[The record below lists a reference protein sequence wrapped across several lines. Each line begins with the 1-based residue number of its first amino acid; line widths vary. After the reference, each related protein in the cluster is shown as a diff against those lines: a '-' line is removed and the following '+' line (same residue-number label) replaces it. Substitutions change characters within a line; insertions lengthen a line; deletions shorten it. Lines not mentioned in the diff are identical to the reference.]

1 MISKVAA
8 AIQEVKPCITCK
20 VKKEQQIYVSATGNV
35 APCCWL
41 DLEWKLPKEDS
52 RIDYMDKVGKFPSLH
67 NITLEE
73 IFNSGYFNE
82 IEQTWS
88 NSPLIECS
96 KQCGSFDRLGE
107 QYVN

>member
-8 AIQEVKPCITCK
+8 AIQEVKPCISCK

-41 DLEWKLPKEDS
+41 DLEWKLPREDS
-52 RIDYMDKVGKFPSLH
+52 RIDYMDRVGKFPSLH
-67 NITLEE
+67 KNTLKE
-73 IFNSGYFNE
+73 IFDSGYFKE
-82 IEQTWS
+82 IEQTWTS
-88 NSPLIECS
+88 KPLMECS